1 VTTLSDKAFRNLTK
15 KQREVW
21 ELVMRDFQTQAKAS
35 ATLGISRDALKD
47 RLNKAKKRYTKFIE
61 EYL

>member
-21 ELVMRDFQTQAKAS
+21 ELVMRDFQTQKKA
-35 ATLGISRDALKD
+35 AVVLGISRDALKD
-47 RLNKAKKRYTKFIE
+47 RLNKAKKRYTKFIG